1 MSRFEF
7 RYALFTYSQ
16 CGDLEPEAVGLMLSD
31 LGAEC
36 IIGREDHADGGI
48 HLHAFA
54 EFQPRLR
61 KRGHVWADVEGFH
74 PNIQPVTKTPWMTY
88 DYAIKDGDVV
98 WGGLERPPMT
108 KKATQEAK
116 EGSKAEAWLDLV
128 NAESSEEFWDI
139 ARNRLTEKYVIHY
152 EQMQRQHDRLFDPE
166 EDEEYANPEGY
177 EYDISGYPELAD
189 WLKELKDESFIGRK
203 QCLVLYGPS
212 RTGKTQWVRSL
223 GKHVYFGGLYSP
235 GDAVKNMK
243 KVDYA
248 VFDDISGGMEYF
260 HHLKAWFGCQKD
272 ISIKR
277 LYREPKL
284 YSWGKPSVWVSNDDP
299 RPTMKQG
306 DADWFNANAVFVEI
320 KSKLFHEQREEPRGE
335 KRGVDMV
342 DDDSQ
347 EDREESPLFVSQGE
361 MEGNNRG
368 RSVTGMV
375 GGFANPRYPPRKIL
389 RVGSFEE

>member
-61 KRGHVWADVEGFH
+61 KRGHVWADVKGFH

-108 KKATQEAK
+108 KKATHEAK

-128 NAESSEEFWDI
+128 NAESSEIFW
-139 ARNRLTEKYVIHY
+139 R
-152 EQMQRQHDRLFDPE
+152 
-166 EDEEYANPEGY
+166 
-177 EYDISGYPELAD
+177 
-189 WLKELKDESFIGRK
+189 RK
-203 QCLVLYGPS
+203 RCLVLYGPS

-223 GKHVYFGGLYSP
+223 GKHIYFGGLYSP
-235 GDAVKNMK
+235 GDAAKYMK
-243 KVDYA
+243 SVEYA
-248 VFDDISGGMEYF
+248 VFDDISGGMKFF
-260 HHLKAWFGCQKD
+260 HHLKAWFGCQMD

-284 YSWGKPSVWVSNDDP
+284 HRWGKPSVWVSNDDP
-299 RPTMKQG
+299 RVGMDPG
-306 DADWFNANAVFVEI
+306 DCDWFEANAVFVEI
-320 KSKLFHEQREEPRGE
+320 KDKLFEKQEPRAELCLEGGVLGKTARE
-335 KRGVDMV
+335 VEPLCEEEQARLDRGGSPDMSEVDIEEGHLEYIHPAAQYHM
-342 DDDSQ
+342 DDDCYVL
-347 EDREESPLFVSQGE
+347 DRFTGAW
-361 MEGNNRG
+361 NR
-368 RSVTGMV
+368 
-375 GGFANPRYPPRKIL
+375 
-389 RVGSFEE
+389 